1 MSMTINPNMNAGC
14 VNGATGIEPQIIDVN
29 PTFHVRLDGEL
40 FSLRNAA

>member
-1 MSMTINPNMNAGC
+1 MDFDPHKKANKCEYIS
-14 VNGATGIEPQIIDVN
+14 